1 MFTVCSTES
10 QLTVTAI
17 RIQLIFRTTL
27 STVLARTAFTWRLKI
42 LNKENISHNIQLFR
56 PCIDKKAD
64 KL

>member
-17 RIQLIFRTTL
+17 GVQLTFRNTL
-27 STVLARTAFTWRLKI
+27 STVLARTAFTWRQKI
-42 LNKENISHNIQLFR
+42 LNKVNISHNIQLFR
-56 PCIDKKAD
+56 ACIDKKAD